1 MYQARKN
8 LKRMLILGVMF
19 IMPIFI
25 AANSTMA
32 MDMEPGQDMS
42 SHHQH
47 MMLNHALSMTVEGY
61 NLVMMGNMDMAKG
74 VDESA
79 VEHGNMMIKN
89 GTSMFTETM
98 SGKTMEGMHHEG
110 KDPMKDPAMAF
121 THKLA
126 EKQLVV
132 MDLLAKMPKMETGP
146 GMAIHHQHIMLNH
159 ALKMALEGANSVML
173 GDMGMAKGIDDISV
187 KHGKMMLKNARAL
200 FDEIMS
206 GETMMKMHQEGTAP
220 ESNETMNYTHKLAEA
235 QLQVLTLLDEMPG
248 VK

>member
-1 MYQARKN
+1 MYQTMKN

-25 AANSTMA
+25 TANSTMA
-32 MDMEPGQDMS
+32 MDMEAGHDMS